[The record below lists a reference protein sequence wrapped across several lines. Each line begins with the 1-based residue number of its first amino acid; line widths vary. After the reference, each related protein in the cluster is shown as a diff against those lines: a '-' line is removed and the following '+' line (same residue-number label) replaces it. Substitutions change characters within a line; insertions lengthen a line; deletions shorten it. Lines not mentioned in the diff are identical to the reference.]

1 MSEPEATTGVQLVIT
16 MDTTNGKVGVAGP
29 IQNELL
35 CLGLLEMAK
44 VALYEH
50 WKTSPIVPASS
61 VLSMVGRGKG
71 RPS

>member
-1 MSEPEATTGVQLVIT
+1 MSESEAPSVQLVIT

-50 WKTSPIVPASS
+50 WKASPIIPVKSVP
-61 VLSMVGRGKG
+61 SMVGREKV

>member
-1 MSEPEATTGVQLVIT
+1 MSESEAPPAMQLVIT

-50 WKTSPIVPASS
+50 WKGSPIIPVKS
-61 VLSMVGRGKG
+61 VLSLV